1 MYMYIK
7 LKIAGFPKV
16 LGCIDGTFI
25 KVRTPAHKIKS
36 TYVNRHDIPSI
47 TLQGICDARKRFI
60 DTFTGI
66 PSKIH
71 DARVL
76 KLSDIC
82 DELPGICEGGKYH
95 ILGDGAYPIREWLI
109 IPFKDYGNLSAKEKQ
124 FNKMLSATRV
134 LIENAFGLLKG
145 RFRQLIEIDL
155 HTVDKISKFIISCCV
170 LHNLCIDNNDNF
182 DVDIVIENNE
192 DYNNEGRGEQEA
204 LLRRL
209 GEIKRN
215 QLMNVLF
222 P

>member
-1 MYMYIK
+1 MMDFLCDIAGNVIK
-7 LKIAGFPKV
+7 FSDKENTANEFLQIAGFPKV

-109 IPFKDYGNLSAKEKQ
+109 IPFKDYGNLSAKDKQ

-134 LIENAFGLLKG
+134 LIENAFGLLK
-145 RFRQLIEIDL
+145 
-155 HTVDKISKFIISCCV
+155 
-170 LHNLCIDNNDNF
+170 
-182 DVDIVIENNE
+182 ENNE
-192 DYNNEGRGEQEA
+192 DYNNEGRGQQEA

-209 GEIKRN
+209 GEVKRN
-215 QLMNVLF
+215 QLMSVLF

>member
-1 MYMYIK
+1 MMDFLCDIARNVIK
-7 LKIAGFPKV
+7 FSDKENTANEFLQIAGFPKV

-82 DELPGICEGGKYH
+82 DELLGICEGGKYH
-95 ILGDGAYPIREWLI
+95 ILGDGAYPIRKWLI
-109 IPFKDYGNLSAKEKQ
+109 IPFKDYGNLSAKDNQ

-134 LIENAFGLLKG
+134 LI
-145 RFRQLIEIDL
+145 
-155 HTVDKISKFIISCCV
+155 
-170 LHNLCIDNNDNF
+170 
-182 DVDIVIENNE
+182 
-192 DYNNEGRGEQEA
+192 
-204 LLRRL
+204 
-209 GEIKRN
+209 
-215 QLMNVLF
+215 
-222 P
+222 